1 MAGTTNSQRFAIM
14 NDRRTILITGASRG
28 LGRAMTAGFADA
40 GYTVVGCSRQPQ
52 AVLSLLEQFP
62 LPHNF
67 EVVDVADD
75 EQVGKWAERIL
86 AEFGP
91 PDLILNNAALIN
103 ENAALWEV
111 PPDEFSQL
119 LNVNI
124 AGVYHV
130 IRHFVPAMIQ
140 RGSGV
145 VVNFSSGWGR
155 STSPD
160 VAPYCT
166 TKWAV
171 EGMTRALAE
180 ELPSG
185 MAAVPLNP
193 GVINTEMLQSC
204 FGSASAS
211 YPSADEWAERAVPFL
226 LSLDSSHNG
235 QPMTVPG

>member
-1 MAGTTNSQRFAIM
+1 
-14 NDRRTILITGASRG
+14 
-28 LGRAMTAGFADA
+28 MTAGFAR
-40 GYTVVGCSRQPQ
+40 GGHTVVGCARQSQ
-52 AVLSLLEQFP
+52 AVLALLEQFP

-75 EQVGKWAERIL
+75 EQVGRWAERIL

-103 ENAALWEV
+103 ENAPLWEV

-119 LNVNI
+119 LKVNI

-145 VVNFSSGWGR
+145 IVNFSSGWGR

-171 EGMTRALAE
+171 EGMTRALAD
-180 ELPSG
+180 ELPNG
-185 MAAVPLNP
+185 MAAIPLNP

-204 FGSASAS
+204 FGGASSS
-211 YPSADEWAERAVPFL
+211 YPLADQWAEEAVPFL
-226 LSLDSSHNG
+226 LSLDPSHNG

>member
-1 MAGTTNSQRFAIM
+1 M
-14 NDRRTILITGASRG
+14 NNRRTILITGVSRG
-28 LGRAMTAGFADA
+28 LGRAMTEGFARS
-40 GYTVVGCSRQPQ
+40 GHTVIGCARQPHS
-52 AVLSLLEQFP
+52 VLELLEEFP

-75 EQVGKWAERIL
+75 DQVGRWAERIL

-91 PDLILNNAALIN
+91 PDLLLNNAALIN
-103 ENAALWEV
+103 ENAPLWDV
-111 PPDEFSQL
+111 PPDEFAQL
-119 LNVNI
+119 VNVNI
-124 AGVYHV
+124 GGVYHV

-140 RGSGV
+140 RGGGV
-145 VVNFSSGWGR
+145 IVNFSSGWGR

-166 TKWAV
+166 TKWAI
-171 EGMTRALAE
+171 EGMTRALAD
-180 ELPSG
+180 ELPSD

-211 YPSADEWAERAVPFL
+211 YPSAKQWAEKAVPFL
-226 LSLDSSHNG
+226 LSLDASHNG